1 MSPVNPGSPKRHASS
16 GAAVE
21 TPDEVKPRAPRTRR
35 EEARGSTHVDARDR
49 REGLTVRRATVAD
62 LPTVVELRVAL
73 LREHPEHP
81 VYGRLRPDARERAYE
96 VFGAQLRSANE
107 VMLLAERDGMVVGIL
122 RCVDTPNSP
131 LLYPDRYCYVSS
143 VYVRPAA
150 RRAGIL
156 RTLLRQAESWCEER
170 GLTEMRLHNVPDGVA
185 SAAWESQG
193 FVVIEQVRI
202 RGTR

>member
-1 MSPVNPGSPKRHASS
+1 MSPVNPGTPKRQAS
-16 GAAVE
+16 AAME
-21 TPDEVKPRAPRTRR
+21 STAEVKPRAPRARR
-35 EEARGSTHVDARDR
+35 DESRGSPEVAARDR
-49 REGLTVRRATVAD
+49 EAVTVRSATLAD

-73 LREHPEHP
+73 LREHPEHL

-107 VMLLAERDGMVVGIL
+107 VMLLAERDGVVVGIL

-150 RRAGIL
+150 RRAGVL
-156 RTLLRQAESWCEER
+156 KALLRQAEAWCDER

-185 SAAWESQG
+185 SAAWEAQG
-193 FVVIEQVRI
+193 FVVIEQVRM
-202 RGTR
+202 RAER

>member
-1 MSPVNPGSPKRHASS
+1 MSPANPGNPKRQASA
-16 GAAVE
+16 AAVE
-21 TPDEVKPRAPRTRR
+21 TPAEVKPRAPRTRR
-35 EEARGSTHVDARDR
+35 EEPRGAAQVVVHER
-49 REGLTVRRATVAD
+49 RPGLTVRRATLAD

-73 LREHPEHP
+73 LREHPEHL

-107 VMLLAERDGMVVGIL
+107 VMLLAERDGGVVGIL

-150 RRAGIL
+150 RRAGVL
-156 RTLLRQAESWCEER
+156 KALLRQAEQWCEER

-193 FVVIEQVRI
+193 FVVIEQVRM
-202 RGTR
+202 RGA

>member
-1 MSPVNPGSPKRHASS
+1 MSSVNPGSPKRHASS
-16 GAAVE
+16 AAAVE
-21 TPDEVKPRAPRTRR
+21 TPAEVKPRAPRSRR
-35 EEARGSTHVDARDR
+35 EEPRGIEPTRDAR
-49 REGLTVRRATVAD
+49 EAIPIRRATVAD

-73 LREHPEHP
+73 LREHPEHL
-81 VYGRLRPDARERAYE
+81 VYGRIRPDARERAFE
-96 VFGAQLRSANE
+96 VFGAQLRSAHE
-107 VMLLAERDGMVVGIL
+107 VMLLAEREGAVVGIL

-150 RRAGIL
+150 RRAGVL
-156 RTLLRQAESWCEER
+156 KALLRQAEAWCAER

-193 FVVIEQVRI
+193 FVVIEQVRM
-202 RGTR
+202 RDA

>member
-1 MSPVNPGSPKRHASS
+1 MSPVNPGHPRRQASAS
-16 GAAVE
+16 AVE
-21 TPDEVKPRAPRTRR
+21 TPAEVKPRAPRARR
-35 EEARGSTHVDARDR
+35 EEPRGGEQVAARERGD
-49 REGLTVRRATVAD
+49 GLAVRRATLAD

-73 LREHPEHP
+73 LREHPEHL
-81 VYGRLRPDARERAYE
+81 VYGRLRPDARERASE
-96 VFGAQLRSANE
+96 VFGAQLRSAHE
-107 VMLLAERDGMVVGIL
+107 VMLLAERDGVVVGIL

-150 RRAGIL
+150 RRAGVL
-156 RTLLRQAESWCEER
+156 KALLHQAEEWCAER

-193 FVVIEQVRI
+193 FVVIEQVRM
-202 RGTR
+202 RDA

>member
-1 MSPVNPGSPKRHASS
+1 MSPVNPGGAKRHASS
-16 GAAVE
+16 AAAVE
-21 TPDEVKPRAPRTRR
+21 TPDEVKPRAPRVRR
-35 EEARGSTHVDARDR
+35 EEPRDNTKVAPHDR
-49 REGLTVRRATVAD
+49 REGVTVRSATLAD

-73 LREHPEHP
+73 LREHPEHL
-81 VYGRLRPDARERAYE
+81 VYGRLRPDARERAYD

-107 VMLLAERDGMVVGIL
+107 VMLLAERDGIVVGIL

-150 RRAGIL
+150 RRAGVL
-156 RTLLRQAESWCEER
+156 KTLLRHAESWCEER

-193 FVVIEQVRI
+193 FVVIEQVRT

>member
-1 MSPVNPGSPKRHASS
+1 MTPVNPGPKRQASS
-16 GAAVE
+16 AAAVE
-21 TPDEVKPRAPRTRR
+21 STPDVKPRAPRPRR
-35 EEARGSTHVDARDR
+35 DEPRGDTHVATRDR
-49 REGLTVRRATVAD
+49 REGLSVRQATLAD

-73 LREHPEHP
+73 LREHPEHL
-81 VYGRLRPDARERAYE
+81 VYGRLRPDARERAYD

-107 VMLLAERDGMVVGIL
+107 VMLLAERDGVVVGIL

-150 RRAGIL
+150 RRAGVL
-156 RTLLRQAESWCEER
+156 KSLLRQAEAWCEER

>member
-1 MSPVNPGSPKRHASS
+1 MTPVNPGPKRQASS
-16 GAAVE
+16 AAAAE
-21 TPDEVKPRAPRTRR
+21 STPEVKPRAPRPRR
-35 EEARGSTHVDARDR
+35 DELRGDTHVAPRDR
-49 REGLTVRRATVAD
+49 REGLSVRRATLAD

-73 LREHPEHP
+73 LREHPEHL
-81 VYGRLRPDARERAYE
+81 VYGRLRPDARERAYD
-96 VFGAQLRSANE
+96 VFGAQLRSTNE
-107 VMLLAERDGMVVGIL
+107 VMLLAERDGVVVGIL

-150 RRAGIL
+150 RRAGVL
-156 RTLLRQAESWCEER
+156 KSLLRQAEAWCEER

-193 FVVIEQVRI
+193 FVVIEQVRM
-202 RGTR
+202 RDA